1 MKRLRRLC
9 FALALGLGLSLT
21 TAGVSTAAPE
31 VVAACPPEGTRFKTP
46 TTGATVFL
54 VGPSG
59 FLYSI
64 PSEAV
69 YRKLWRTW
77 DGIITIDRASCN
89 KSSYALTN
97 GRLRH
102 WDGGGANVYIWDE
115 SWDDFG
121 MTNRYRWIESWSI
134 FTEKYHFDPEAIE
147 EVKYGSD
154 IYPILEPNWT

>member
-31 VVAACPPEGTRFKTP
+31 AAAACPEEGTRFTTP
-46 TTGATVFL
+46 TTGNTVFL
-54 VGPSG
+54 VGPSD

-69 YRKLWRTW
+69 YHKLWRTW
-77 DGIITIDRASCN
+77 DGIISIDRASCN
-89 KSSYALTN
+89 KSAYALTN
-97 GRLRH
+97 GHLRK
-102 WDGGGANVYIWDE
+102 WAVGANVYIWDE

-121 MTNRYRWIESWSI
+121 KFNRYRWIESWSI
-134 FTEKYHFDPEAIE
+134 FTDKYHFDPEKIE
-147 EVKYGSD
+147 VVQYAEDV
-154 IYPILEPNWT
+154 YPILEPNWT